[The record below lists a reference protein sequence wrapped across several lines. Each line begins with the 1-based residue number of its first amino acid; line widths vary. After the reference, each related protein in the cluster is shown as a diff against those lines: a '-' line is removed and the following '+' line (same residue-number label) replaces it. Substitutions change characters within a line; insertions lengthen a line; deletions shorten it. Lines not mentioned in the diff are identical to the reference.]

1 MEHTGDVMAE
11 LTGATAAIVLRR
23 EGVLIERLEVSDREV
38 AGYLEA
44 FPEPERPQR
53 LVHAIRVGVF
63 CLQHAVAAQNTEF
76 VRRQVEQLLGEV
88 DRKTREIVPAVRDS
102 LIAKLGT
109 GPGQAL
115 APVAEVARAAETAIS
130 KRLDEVHRRLD
141 PKSSDSD
148 LGQALAEVRALLDPE
163 RKGSIQDVLGAVVRD
178 MVGQDGPLVAQV
190 KKQVSE
196 AVQPLAGEIDK
207 LRTLLTGQQAVEAA
221 LRDTTVKG
229 GTYEEEVV
237 ELLQRVFGRNRI
249 TVEHVGGDNQPG
261 DVVLTFLPEGPTGQP
276 LKIVVEARDR
286 EHGFGH
292 KRVSQ
297 DLEEA
302 MRHRSAQGAVYV
314 ARTPAG
320 LAAEIGDWGEGRV
333 TSGPYIATVHDYLPV
348 AVRWVAVQVRH
359 EAAQASK
366 AAMDIGAVEPQVNRV
381 RTALK
386 RLTTMRTQ
394 LTSGKTV
401 LDKIGAEVDS
411 LEAEIKDALR
421 QIEDALRLG
430 SRAGEPASE

>member
-1 MEHTGDVMAE
+1 MAE
-11 LTGATAAIVLRR
+11 LTGASAAIVLRP
-23 EGVLIERLEVSDREV
+23 EAVIIERLEVPDREV
-38 AGYLEA
+38 ADYLEA
-44 FPEPERPQR
+44 FPEPEWPQR
-53 LVHAIRVGVF
+53 LVHAVRVGVF
-63 CLQHAVAAQNTEF
+63 CLQHAVAGQNMEF
-76 VRRQVEQLLGEV
+76 VRRQVEQLLSEIE
-88 DRKTREIVPAVRDS
+88 KKAREIVPEIRDS
-102 LIAKLGT
+102 LIGKLGT

-130 KRLDEVHRRLD
+130 KRLEEVHKTLD
-141 PKSSDSD
+141 PKGSDSD
-148 LGQALAEVRALLDPE
+148 LGRALAEVRALLDPE

-178 MVGQDGPLVAQV
+178 MVGQDGPLVTQV

-229 GTYEEEVV
+229 GTYEDEVV
-237 ELLQRVFGRNRI
+237 ELLQRVLGRSRVTI
-249 TVEHVGGDNQPG
+249 EHVGGDNQPG
-261 DVVLTFLPEGPTGQP
+261 DVLLTFLPEGPTDQP

-302 MRHRSAQGAVYV
+302 MRHRAAQGAVYV

-333 TSGPYIATVHDYLPV
+333 ASGPYVATVHDYLPV

-366 AAMDIGAVEPQVNRV
+366 AAMDVNAVAPQLTRV

-386 RLTTMRTQ
+386 RLTAMRTQ
-394 LTSGKTV
+394 LTSGRTA

-430 SRAGEPASE
+430 AASGVGEPVDQ

>member
-1 MEHTGDVMAE
+1 M
-11 LTGATAAIVLRR
+11 
-23 EGVLIERLEVSDREV
+23 
-38 AGYLEA
+38 
-44 FPEPERPQR
+44 
-53 LVHAIRVGVF
+53 
-63 CLQHAVAAQNTEF
+63 
-76 VRRQVEQLLGEV
+76 
-88 DRKTREIVPAVRDS
+88 
-102 LIAKLGT
+102 
-109 GPGQAL
+109 
-115 APVAEVARAAETAIS
+115 
-130 KRLDEVHRRLD
+130 
-141 PKSSDSD
+141 
-148 LGQALAEVRALLDPE
+148 RALLDPE

-178 MVGQDGPLVAQV
+178 MVGQDGPLVTQV

-237 ELLQRVFGRNRI
+237 ELLQRVLGRSRVTI
-249 TVEHVGGDNQPG
+249 EHVGGDNQPG
-261 DVVLTFLPEGPTGQP
+261 DVLLTFLPEGPTDQP

-333 TSGPYIATVHDYLPV
+333 ASGPYVATVHDYLPV

-366 AAMDIGAVEPQVNRV
+366 AAVMDVSAVEPQLSRV

-386 RLTTMRTQ
+386 RLTAMRAQ
-394 LTSGKTV
+394 LTGGRTA

-411 LEAEIKDALR
+411 LEAEVKDALR

-430 SRAGEPASE
+430 SRAGEPVSE

>member
-1 MEHTGDVMAE
+1 MAE
-11 LTGATAAIVLRR
+11 LTGASAVIVLRP
-23 EGVLIERLEVSDREV
+23 EAVLIERLEVPEREV
-38 AGYLEA
+38 ADYLEA

-76 VRRQVEQLLGEV
+76 VRRQVEQLLSEI
-88 DRKTREIVPAVRDS
+88 DKKARAIVPEIRDS
-102 LIAKLGT
+102 LIGKLGT
-109 GPGQAL
+109 EPGQAL
-115 APVAEVARAAETAIS
+115 ASVAEAARAVETAIRD
-130 KRLDEVHRRLD
+130 RLEEVRRKLD
-141 PKSSDSD
+141 PKSTDSD
-148 LGQALAEVRALLDPE
+148 LGQALTEVRALLDPR
-163 RKGSIQDVLGAVVRD
+163 RKGSIQDVLETAVREIVAE
-178 MVGQDGPLVAQV
+178 GGPLVAQV

-196 AVQPLAGEIDK
+196 AVQPLVGEIDR
-207 LRTLLTGQQAVEAA
+207 LRTQLTGQQAVEAA

-229 GTYEEEVV
+229 GTYEDEVV
-237 ELLQRVFGRNRI
+237 ELLQRVLGRSRVTI
-249 TVEHVGGDNQPG
+249 EHVGGDNQPG
-261 DVVLTFLPEGPTGQP
+261 DVLLTFLPEGLTDQP

-314 ARTPAG
+314 ARTSAG

-333 TSGPYIATVHDYLPV
+333 ASGPYVATVHDYLPV
-348 AVRWVAVQVRH
+348 AVRWVAVEVRH
-359 EAAQASK
+359 EAAQACK
-366 AAMDIGAVEPQVNRV
+366 AAMDVNAVAPQLTRV

-386 RLTTMRTQ
+386 RLMAMRTQ
-394 LTSGKTV
+394 LSSGRTA
-401 LDKIGAEVDS
+401 LDKIEAEVDS

-430 SRAGEPASE
+430 GVSGVGEPAGQ